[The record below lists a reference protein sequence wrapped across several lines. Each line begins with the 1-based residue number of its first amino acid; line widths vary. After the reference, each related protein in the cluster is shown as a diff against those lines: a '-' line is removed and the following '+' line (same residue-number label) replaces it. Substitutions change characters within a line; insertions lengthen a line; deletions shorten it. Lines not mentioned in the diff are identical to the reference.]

1 MLALVLAGLS
11 VPVNPYVVLAQ
22 ASDPRAEAHFAY
34 AKGAPLDLKL
44 VSVKI
49 LGTVAVQDITYSGR
63 DGETVPAYLVIPKS
77 EGKFAAVI
85 WGHWLMPGARNSNRE
100 EFLDEAVALAPA
112 GMISLLIDAPQAR
125 PNYKPTPNPAL
136 VSQQVVDVRRGL
148 DLLLS
153 RPDVDTDRVAYV
165 GHSWDAGIG
174 AILDALDKRFSAFV
188 FMSGPQSMRKYVL
201 SSDSPRM
208 VAMRKT
214 ADLAKLEQSLTANA
228 WADPGSYAGELG
240 PAPALFQYGLH
251 DEEWAPLADANDYLA
266 MTTGPKKA
274 EFYDADHALNA
285 KARLDRDSFLRAELS
300 LRP

>member
-1 MLALVLAGLS
+1 MLALVIAGLS
-11 VPVNPYVVLAQ
+11 VPVNPSVVLAQ
-22 ASDPRAEAHFAY
+22 APDPRAEAHFTY
-34 AKGAPLDLKL
+34 DKGAPLDLKL
-44 VSVKI
+44 LSIKT
-49 LGTVAVQDITYSGR
+49 LGTVVVQDITYSGR

-77 EGKFAAVI
+77 ERKFAAVI

-112 GMISLLIDAPQAR
+112 GVISLLIDAPQAR
-125 PNYKPTPNPAL
+125 PEYKPTPNPAL
-136 VSQQVVDVRRGL
+136 VAQQVADVRRGL

-153 RPDVDTDRVAYV
+153 RPDVDADRIAYV

-188 FMSGPQSMRKYVL
+188 FMSGPQSMREYIL
-201 SSDSPRM
+201 SSDSTRIL
-208 VAMRKT
+208 AMRKT

-228 WADPGSYAGELG
+228 WADPGSYAGNFG

-251 DEEWAPLADANDYLA
+251 DEEWVPLADAKDYLA
-266 MTTGPKKA
+266 MTTGPKQA